1 MRAKKREFEE
11 KSKKK
16 RKKHRE
22 DKYIINEEFG
32 KDVHENLSLF

>member
-11 KSKKK
+11 KKQKKSEETK
-16 RKKHRE
+16 RRH
-22 DKYIINEEFG
+22 IINEEFG